1 MKMFLAMAVTMLAT
15 ASFAHASCTEGDVQS
30 WPTQA
35 DNASAFGGETVP
47 NTTWVCKSGSYQ
59 EVGVTKAPVT
69 HRSWNEGSIEM
80 FPDDSVDMS
89 RSGGESASAPNVPY
103 ICKNG
108 RFVNQ
113 YHPSAKHSAR
123 AVRCPEGQIQQFAS
137 GGGDGSPTTIETY
150 VCRNGSMKLIRKQTY

>member
-1 MKMFLAMAVTMLAT
+1 MKMFLAMAVTLLAT
-15 ASFAHASCTEGDVQS
+15 ASFAHASCQEGDVQN

-35 DNASAFGGETVP
+35 DNASTFGGESVP
-47 NTTWVCKSGSYQ
+47 STTWVCKSGRYQ
-59 EVGVTKAPVT
+59 EVGVKHSAVT
-69 HRSWNEGSIEM
+69 RRSCNEGSIEM

-89 RSGGESASAPNVPY
+89 KFGGESASAPNVPY

-123 AVRCPEGQIQQFAS
+123 AVRCTEGRIEQFAT
-137 GGGDGSPTTIETY
+137 GGGDGGPSYIETY
-150 VCRNGSMKLIRKQTY
+150 VCRNGSLKHVRTEKY